1 MGFLSSAFGYALNFL
16 YEFVNNYGIAIII
29 FSIALRVILIPIT
42 FKQQKDQKK
51 TAKIQGKLS
60 ELQRKYKNDPEK
72 LNQETMSLY
81 KNEKMSPF
89 SGCLTGILQ
98 ILIILSVFWLVSQPL
113 TYMLKTEN
121 NEELK
126 NIVEEYKEEIKNSD
140 NKGTYIEIQVIS
152 KIEEEYKDIV
162 EKLNNWDE
170 TSQNIVENAENIDDK
185 KEIESDKTE
194 ELENKEE
201 KQILTKEQLEERKD
215 KLEKL
220 RINMEFLGLDLSKV
234 PTQNLGDW
242 KVYIIPVL
250 YVITSFISIKLTTI
264 NNKKKK
270 SKDIIINENGEEET
284 TSSADQMQQMSNT
297 MVYMMPIMSISI
309 ALIAPLGLA
318 LYWLTSNLLMI
329 IERLIINKVIN
340 SKEDS
345 QDGE

>member
-16 YEFVNNYGIAIII
+16 YELVNNYGIAIII
-29 FSIALRVILIPIT
+29 FSIVLRIILIPIT

-60 ELQRKYKNDPEK
+60 ELQKKYKNDPEK
-72 LNQETMSLY
+72 LNQETMALY
-81 KNEKMSPF
+81 KSEKMSPF

-113 TYMLKTEN
+113 TYMLKTES
-121 NEELK
+121 NEDLK

-162 EKLNNWDE
+162 KKLDNWDE
-170 TSQNIVENAENIDDK
+170 TNQNIVENTENIENK
-185 KEIESDKTE
+185 NENVETE
-194 ELENKEE
+194 EVENNEEE
-201 KQILTKEQLEERKD
+201 KIVLTKEQLEERKA

-264 NNKKKK
+264 STKKKK
-270 SKDIIINENGEEET
+270 SKDIVISENGEEET

-318 LYWLTSNLLMI
+318 LYWFTSNLLMI

-340 SKEDS
+340 SKEDA